1 MYNSTYQ
8 RIIRMTSY
16 EIMFRIQMRLKRNQE
31 IITLIEQEIIK
42 DY

>member
-1 MYNSTYQ
+1 
-8 RIIRMTSY
+8 MTSY